1 MANGYHVGQCDST
14 QFVECYQNPKS
25 SFLKVIVK
33 YSNFFKAT
41 IMFWI
46 SIYFLPLWKII
57 HLETKEIKITTK
69 RQHKKNYNC
78 SLALCTSWFLCS
90 FFLIVLCTTQQ
101 HYHHFEAEAQGQH
114 NHLPEAIVPLS
125 PGSWGGW
132 WTSLCLRVSPTQT
145 CQGSR
150 MPFIPAI

>member
-1 MANGYHVGQCDST
+1 MLIYLALFYLHYVCEIGCVTLIYCTSLGGPAIFQEPHMANGYHVGQCGSK

-33 YSNFFKAT
+33 YSNFFKA
-41 IMFWI
+41 IVMFWI
-46 SIYFLPLWKII
+46 SICFLSLWKII

-90 FFLIVLCTTQQ
+90 FFSHRFV
-101 HYHHFEAEAQGQH
+101 HHTAA
-114 NHLPEAIVPLS
+114 LPPL
-125 PGSWGGW
+125 WGR
-132 WTSLCLRVSPTQT
+132 SSRPT
-145 CQGSR
+145 
-150 MPFIPAI
+150 